1 MKDLLISLRSVEE
14 RYKDKV
20 FGVGELRIGDMA
32 KECADAIEK
41 LQAENARLREENDL
55 QRASIQELSKQVA
68 KLQLTLQEIANP
80 IKFLQQRADEQG
92 GKLNGLFAINLATDA
107 GYLKGLAKKALA
119 EIETKPEP
127 FKPSS
132 YKDSR
137 QMHRIEK
144 EGRA

>member
-1 MKDLLISLRSVEE
+1 MDRLTARRNDNGLAYLVGVKPNEQEVESPYPNTLRCI
-14 RYKDKV
+14 
-20 FGVGELRIGDMA
+20 L
-32 KECADAIEK
+32 ECFQR
-41 LQAENARLREENDL
+41 LAEYEDTGRDPNEIAALDHD
-55 QRASIQELSKQVA
+55 VA